1 MMAIVKICVVL
12 IIPLKYLRP
21 SGSAGLYTCV
31 DIIFLTEFSNIVLLA
46 TNIIEKMT
54 KIATF
59 NQVGDSTPL
68 YEEKST
74 IVESNTTTVVKINIK
89 ISEVFLL
96 RVKVEA

>member
-1 MMAIVKICVVL
+1 M
-12 IIPLKYLRP
+12 
-21 SGSAGLYTCV
+21 YTCV

-74 IVESNTTTVVKINIK
+74 IVESDITTVVKINIK